1 MEKQIETEEIW
12 RSIEGYEGLYQV
24 SSLGRVRSLNR
35 YEICNGGTR
44 LRKGRVLKPVTHN
57 RGYLQVN
64 LKRDGKQK
72 MFLVHRLVG
81 MSFQDIVGECK
92 PEFEID
98 HKNTQRQDNRAAN
111 LHWVTRKGNCN
122 NPLTKQHQSNA
133 HKGENNPLYGKFGK
147 YNPKSKAVVQYD
159 LQGNLIA
166 EFEGLR
172 DAERQTGISHENIS
186 SCCRGKTKT
195 THGYIFSYKTA

>member
-44 LRKGRVLKPVTHN
+44 LRKGRVLKPVTQN

-64 LKRDGKQK
+64 LNRDGKQK

-98 HKNTQRQDNRAAN
+98 HKNTQRQDNRADN
-111 LHWVTRKGNCN
+111 LHWVTRKENQN

-172 DAERQTGISHENIS
+172 DAERQSGIWNQSIAA
-186 SCCRGKTKT
+186 CCKGKQKT
-195 THGYIFSYKTA
+195 AGGYIFRYKTA